1 MAITYQAQDT
11 VLFQK
16 RSKWKTFA
24 TFCYRFP
31 HANLRSW
38 HDQVLAPRCRERVIA
53 TMEEHVTA
61 ANAILILL
69 ALLSERAKWF
79 AVRKLPLGTVDFIVV
94 SAHDRSLGTGS
105 GQYGK
110 Q

>member
-1 MAITYQAQDT
+1 
-11 VLFQK
+11 
-16 RSKWKTFA
+16 
-24 TFCYRFP
+24 
-31 HANLRSW
+31 
-38 HDQVLAPRCRERVIA
+38 
-53 TMEEHVTA
+53 MEEGVTA